1 MQFKIHYRILILSIL
16 ILVTSILISDTAQ
29 AQVYDSEQ
37 NPFSVKWREINTS
50 GFRIIYPVELETEAQ
65 RMANTIP
72 GIFGRVGGS
81 LGVKKARVPIILQN
95 RGVIANGF
103 VQLAPK
109 KSEFFTTPPQS
120 FDSQDWLNN
129 LAVHE
134 LRHVAQFDKLTGGKE
149 HPFPEEAYFAWMG
162 VSLPLWFF
170 EGDAVS
176 TETSLTNVGRGRQ
189 PSWIMPYRTAILNGK
204 NYSYSKSAFGS
215 EKDVTPGY
223 YQLGYLMISTLREHA
238 GKYII
243 DSLLTDIKKRPVRL
257 YPLAGSMKKYTGK
270 TAKQW
275 YDSLTVKLRN
285 DWQIQAGLT
294 PSVSYPSLNSEAK
307 FATNYYLPAKMPDGK
322 ILALK
327 DSKAETA
334 VLVLIDQD
342 KNEHRLLRIGQQE
355 QPWFSYANG
364 KAVWDEVRYDG
375 RFLRRS
381 FSVICSYDLKSGK
394 VKKLTSRS
402 RIFSPTLSAD
412 GTKIVAVSIDLSN
425 KVSMIVLDAE
435 NGRILRSFP
444 NPENLLIQ
452 TPSFSSDG
460 SMITYVSVSE
470 LGKAIWTV
478 DQNGKT
484 RKIISETPQQL
495 SRPVFIDRNI
505 AFNAHY
511 SGIDNIYNVD
521 INSGKISAL
530 SASKY
535 GAFNPTKIPGT
546 DSILFNNFNLYGYE
560 ISKTRIE
567 PADAGKNNFV
577 FFGAAAAKQENT
589 GNVFDVVPDS
599 TFNSSSYKRL
609 GHLLHFHSI
618 SPQVED
624 EYLFG
629 LRLKSNN
636 LLNTFDTQ
644 LGVDY
649 HRDLGRVE
657 YNAGISFK
665 SLYPIFNLTYN
676 NRPRRFF
683 YETNNGT
690 QQGDFR
696 ENYYRLNVQVP
707 LTLTAQNHFF
717 DFSVDAG
724 TSYTQRYDAAS
735 MPANFIKKLSFPLE
749 TGFSFTHSIRTAER
763 DIAPKWAQVLRFTY
777 LTQPFDNKLA
787 GNLFA
792 AEGFAY
798 FPGFARNHTFLANF
812 NYQETSGIWIYNA
825 AINTVYGYNNIR
837 AKDKLRNTL
846 LLNYRFPIAFPDAE
860 IGPLAYIT
868 NVRGGVFCH
877 YENIGQG
884 TKLSQ
889 PKTYG
894 FELHSNMNILRY
906 SPVLDVGTRIVF
918 VNQEYNQNPIF
929 EVMLNYT
936 F

>member
-1 MQFKIHYRILILSIL
+1 MHFKHSTKT
-16 ILVTSILISDTAQ
+16 LVTSTLIIFIIILAPGMVKAQ
-29 AQVYDSEQ
+29 IYDSEQ
-37 NPFSVKWREINTS
+37 NPFSVKWRQINTS

-72 GIFGRVGGS
+72 SIFGRVGGS
-81 LGVKKARVPIILQN
+81 LGIKKTAIPIILQN
-95 RGVIANGF
+95 RGVVANGF
-103 VQLAPK
+103 VQLAPR
-109 KSEFFTTPPQS
+109 KSEFFSTPPQS

-134 LRHVAQFDKLTGGKE
+134 LRHVAQFDKFTGGKA
-149 HPFPEEAYFAWMG
+149 HPFPEEAYFAWIG
-162 VSLPLWFF
+162 ASLPLWFI

-176 TETSLTNVGRGRQ
+176 NETSLTNVGRGRQ

-204 NYSYSKSAFGS
+204 NYSYSKAAFGS
-215 EKDVTPGY
+215 KKDIAPGY
-223 YQLGYLMISTLREHA
+223 YQLGYLMVSTLRENS

-257 YPLAGSMKKYTGK
+257 YPLAASMKKYTGK

-275 YDSLTVKLRN
+275 YDSLTTRLRN
-285 DWQIQAGLT
+285 DWENQAVIT
-294 PSVSYPSLNSEAK
+294 PSRSYPALNRQAK
-307 FATNYYLPAKMPDGK
+307 FATNYYQPVQMPDGK

-327 DSKAETA
+327 DSKAETG

-342 KNEHRLLRIGQQE
+342 KKEHRLQRLGQQE

-364 KAVWDEVRYDG
+364 KVVWDEIRYDG

-381 FSVICSYDLKSGK
+381 FSVICSYDIQSGK
-394 VKKLTSRS
+394 LKKLSSRS
-402 RIFSPTLSAD
+402 RIFSPSLSAD
-412 GTKIVAVSIDLSN
+412 GSKIVAVSIDLSN
-425 KVSMIVLDAE
+425 KVSLIVLDAA
-435 NGRILRSFP
+435 NGKLIRSFP

-452 TPSFSSDG
+452 TPSFNSDG
-460 SMITYVSVSE
+460 SLITYVSVSE
-470 LGKAIWTV
+470 AGKAIWTV
-478 DQNGKT
+478 DREGKT
-484 RKIISETPQQL
+484 RKIIKETVQQL
-495 SRPVFIDRNI
+495 SRPVFINRDI

-511 SGIDNIYNVD
+511 SGIDNVYSVET
-521 INSGKISAL
+521 STGKISAL

-535 GAFNPTKIPGT
+535 GAFNPSKIPGT

-560 ISKTRIE
+560 IAKTSIE
-567 PADAGKNNFV
+567 PSATGKNNFV

-589 GNVFDVVPDS
+589 GNVFADIPDS
-599 TFNSSSYKRL
+599 TFSSATYKKL

-618 SPQVED
+618 SPEVQD
-624 EYLFG
+624 EYVFG

-636 LLNTFDTQ
+636 LLSTVETQ
-644 LGVDY
+644 IGADY
-649 HRDLGRVE
+649 HRDLGRFE

-683 YETNNGT
+683 YQNQNGT
-690 QQGDFR
+690 QEGDFR
-696 ENYYRLNVQVP
+696 ENYYRLAVQVP

-717 DFSVDAG
+717 DFSVNAG
-724 TSYTQRYDAAS
+724 TSYTQRYDAAE
-735 MPANFIKKLSFPLE
+735 MPANFIKKLKLPLE

-763 DIAPKWAQVLRFTY
+763 DIAPRWAQILRLSY
-777 LTQPFDNKLA
+777 LTQPWDNNLA

-798 FPGFARNHTFLANF
+798 FPGLGRNHTFLANF
-812 NYQETSGIWIYNA
+812 NYQETSGIWIYNS
-825 AINTVYGYNNIR
+825 AINTVYGYNNIL
-837 AKDKLRNTL
+837 AKDKLINTL
-846 LLNYRFPIAFPDAE
+846 LFNYRFPIAFPDAQ

-877 YENIGQG
+877 YENIGKG
-884 TKLSQ
+884 TSMSQ

-894 FELHSNMNILRY
+894 FELHTTMNVLRY
-906 SPVLDVGTRIVF
+906 SPDLDVGTRIVF
-918 VNQEYNQNPIF
+918 VNREYNQNPIF
-929 EVMLNYT
+929 EFSLNYN

>member
-1 MQFKIHYRILILSIL
+1 MHPIQRHKNLIISIL
-16 ILVTSILISDTAQ
+16 FIFTSILLSDTAQ
-29 AQVYDSEQ
+29 AQIYDSEQ
-37 NPFSVKWREINTS
+37 NPLSVNWRQINAS

-72 GIFGRVGGS
+72 GIFARVGGS
-81 LGVKKARVPIILQN
+81 LGVRKSKIPIILQN
-95 RGVIANGF
+95 RGVVANGF
-103 VQLAPK
+103 FQMAPRK
-109 KSEFFTTPPQS
+109 VEFFATPPQYY
-120 FDSQDWLNN
+120 DSQDWLNN

-134 LRHVAQFDKLTGGKE
+134 LRHVAQADKLTGGKE
-149 HPFPEEAYFAWMG
+149 YPFPEEVYYAWLG
-162 VSLPLWFF
+162 ASLPLWFF

-176 TETSLTNVGRGRQ
+176 VETSLTNVGRGRQ
-189 PSWIMPYRTAILNGK
+189 PNWIMPYRTAILNGK
-204 NYSYSKSAFGS
+204 NYSYSKAAFGS
-215 EKDVTPGY
+215 QKDVAPGY
-223 YQLGYLMISTLREHA
+223 YQLGYLMVSALRENS
-238 GKYII
+238 GTYII

-257 YPLAGSMKKYTGK
+257 YPLAGSLRKYTGK

-275 YDSLTVKLRN
+275 YDSLTTKLRN
-285 DWQIQAGLT
+285 DWGNQARIT
-294 PSVSYPSLNSEAK
+294 PSREYPSLNRQAK
-307 FATNYYLPAKMPDGK
+307 FATNYYLPVQMPDGK

-327 DSKAETA
+327 DSKAETG
-334 VLVLIDQD
+334 VLVLIDQE
-342 KNEHRLLRIGQQE
+342 KKEHRLQRLGQQE

-364 KAVWDEVRYDG
+364 RAVWDEVRFDG

-381 FSVICSYDLKSGK
+381 YSVICSYDIQSGK
-394 VKKLTSRS
+394 LKKLTSRS

-412 GTKIVAVSIDLSN
+412 GKRIVAVTIDLSN
-425 KVSMIVLDAE
+425 KINLIVMDAE
-435 NGRILRSFP
+435 NGKILRTVA
-444 NPENLLIQ
+444 NPDNLQIQ
-452 TPSFSSDG
+452 TPSFNGDG
-460 SMITYVSVSE
+460 SLITYVSVSE

-478 DQNGKT
+478 DQEGKT
-484 RKIISETPQQL
+484 QKIINETIQQL

-511 SGIDNIYNVD
+511 NGIDNVYSADV
-521 INSGKISAL
+521 NSGKISAL

-560 ISKTRIE
+560 IAKTKIE
-567 PADAGKNNFV
+567 PVAAGENNFV
-577 FFGAAAAKQENT
+577 FFGAPAAKQENT
-589 GNVFDVVPDS
+589 GNVFAELPDS
-599 TFNSSSYKRL
+599 TFSSTTYKKL

-618 SPQVED
+618 SPEVQD
-624 EYLFG
+624 EYVFG

-636 LLNTFDTQ
+636 LLSTFETQ
-644 LGVDY
+644 IGADY
-649 HRDLGRVE
+649 HRDLGRFE

-690 QQGDFR
+690 REGDFR

-717 DFSVDAG
+717 DFSVNAG
-724 TSYTQRYDAAS
+724 TSYTQRYETGE
-735 MPANFIKKLSFPLE
+735 MPANFIKKLNLPLE

-763 DIAPKWAQVLRFTY
+763 DIAPRWAQILRLSY
-777 LTQPFDNKLA
+777 LSQPWDSNLA

-798 FPGFARNHTFLANF
+798 FPGLARNHTFLANF
-812 NYQETSGIWIYNA
+812 NYQETSGIWTYNSG
-825 AINTVYGYNNIR
+825 INTVYGYNNIL
-837 AKDKLRNTL
+837 AKEKLRNTL

-877 YENIGQG
+877 YENIGKG
-884 TKLSQ
+884 TGISQ

-894 FELHSNMNILRY
+894 FELHSTMNVLRY
-906 SPVLDVGTRIVF
+906 SPDLDVGTRIVF
-918 VNQEYNQNPIF
+918 VNREYNQNPIF
-929 EVMLNYT
+929 EFMLNYN